1 MPNEPIDWEALLK
14 AAQGSKSSSDGTSL
28 VTSCNEG
35 ANLTGMEYF
44 SKHENPQKD
53 KPDDK

>member
-14 AAQGSKSSSDGTSL
+14 AAQGRKSSSDGTSL

-44 SKHENPQKD
+44 SKHENPPKD